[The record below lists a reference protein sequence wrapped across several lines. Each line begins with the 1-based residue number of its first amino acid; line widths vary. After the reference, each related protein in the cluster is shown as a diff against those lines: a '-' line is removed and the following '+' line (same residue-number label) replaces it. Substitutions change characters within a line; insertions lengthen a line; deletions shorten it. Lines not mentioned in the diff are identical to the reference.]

1 MHLSQVHQ
9 QSSNNQGVHLSQVH
23 QYNNLEVHQQSNNT
37 HKAKK
42 RASWLVHLRQVHPL
56 GKQLHPLRKQQY
68 PLRKQQHPLTNKN
81 AKD

>member
-1 MHLSQVHQ
+1 M
-9 QSSNNQGVHLSQVH
+9 HLSQVH

-42 RASWLVHLRQVHPL
+42 RTSWLVHFLLWQAAKAERR
-56 GKQLHPLRKQQY
+56 QLH